1 MAFIGE
7 SRLGISSPWKDFVCL
22 DKEDCEVLIQI
33 IGSLVARKLRSFE
46 YYKGIHESGEASDKQ
61 IDKLEKARSEL
72 DAAESIRETIRKY
85 LKK

>member
-1 MAFIGE
+1 M
-7 SRLGISSPWKDFVCL
+7 GISSPWKDFVCL